1 MAKINVDA
9 GLPKT
14 RAARVVAAVARS
26 EAGVFLGASVVVC
39 DGVFEPE
46 TLEAMAVRE
55 GLSLAQD
62 LSLMS
67 IKMASDCLAVVSS
80 LKDLNLGKY
89 SQVF

>member
-14 RAARVVAAVARS
+14 RAAGVVAAVARS
-26 EAGVFLGASVVVC
+26 EARVFLGASAVIF
-39 DGVFEPE
+39 DGVFESE
-46 TLEAMAVRE
+46 TLEAMVVRE

-62 LSLMS
+62 LNLTS
-67 IKMASDCLAVVSS
+67 IKMASDCLVVVSS

-89 SQVF
+89 S